1 VILVGEGFDDDDF
14 DNDNDD
20 DDNDND
26 NDDDD
31 DEQEVIMCLWVSN
44 PFLLRTSSISI
55 FNF

>member
-20 DDNDND
+20 DDND
-26 NDDDD
+26 DDDD

>member
-20 DDNDND
+20 DDND